1 MIEKWFTFF
10 LGRGHAYS
18 ENGDGSR
25 AGDSNNVDTTT
36 SKCTHKHIR
45 LFIPLLNVLWFVLLF
60 LKLALNAH
68 SSIHYDIQFISFKC
82 RQYNAIKCAI
92 DHRKRDDVKNWE
104 NAKKEKKFRT
114 AYPTTKWKL
123 NLTFRYDQSS
133 FGSIK
138 SIILFIL
145 RKDYNQKPKRV
156 SNKSLITL
164 NLYPIIQKQQVF
176 DDIRFEKVEVLL
188 KNRNKH

>member
-104 NAKKEKKFRT
+104 NAKKEKSFAPHTQQPNESSTLHFGMIKVHLAQLNPLSFSFYARI
-114 AYPTTKWKL
+114 TT
-123 NLTFRYDQSS
+123 
-133 FGSIK
+133 
-138 SIILFIL
+138 
-145 RKDYNQKPKRV
+145 
-156 SNKSLITL
+156 
-164 NLYPIIQKQQVF
+164 
-176 DDIRFEKVEVLL
+176 
-188 KNRNKH
+188 KNRNVSRINRWLRWIYIQSFKISRFSMTFDSEK